1 MIGGRRRRCRKA
13 PTRPCGHGR
22 RGPERSMVTS
32 RVGCRQPGCEQGK
45 SNTLS
50 HATTRPPTYS
60 PLLFQ
65 LPCEYAFIFVRGFQ
79 AAVTE
84 AYPGTAVRQ
93 QERHTTTD
101 ITPKTLTRSRSATP
115 LPFHTRGHGRASDVL
130 IRAPIAF
137 LPPSSRSSRSREPWR
152 PSTLCPPP
160 RG

>member
-1 MIGGRRRRCRKA
+1 MPKGAYAPLWPPPSWARALNGYFARRLSS
-13 PTRPCGHGR
+13 TRLR
-22 RGPERSMVTS
+22 T
-32 RVGCRQPGCEQGK
+32 GK
-45 SNTLS
+45 VE
-50 HATTRPPTYS
+50 HAFSCNHSSTNLLAT
-60 PLLFQ
+60 PLQ